1 MEGRDWR
8 VRGEDKGEGRDGRV
22 RAGDRMEGRDERLR
36 SGDRREGR
44 DGKGCG
50 WKMEVGRE
58 KNEGVGG
65 VVK

>member
-1 MEGRDWR
+1 M
-8 VRGEDKGEGRDGRV
+8 VKGGDRKEGRDGRV
-22 RAGDRMEGRDERLR
+22 TGRDRRERRDERVR
-36 SGDRREGR
+36 GGDRR